1 MQEQETTEEQA
12 PRDNIVLR
20 ALTEAAGVSAYYA
33 THGLR
38 MGERSVRAGSRILNA
53 TADLL
58 KGMSGKFEVILN
70 AVPEG
75 PNVTA
80 AEDAP
85 EEKVAKA
92 AAKAAPAKAKAKVP
106 DKAKASAKAD

>member
-1 MQEQETTEEQA
+1 MQVQETTEDQ
-12 PRDNIVLR
+12 RVMGDNVVKR

-58 KGMSGKFEVILN
+58 KGLSGKFEVILN

-75 PNVTA
+75 PDVTDD
-80 AEDAP
+80 EDAP
-85 EEKVAKA
+85 EAVTKAEAKP
-92 AAKAAPAKAKAKVP
+92 APAKAKAK
-106 DKAKASAKAD
+106 ASAKASKEKA